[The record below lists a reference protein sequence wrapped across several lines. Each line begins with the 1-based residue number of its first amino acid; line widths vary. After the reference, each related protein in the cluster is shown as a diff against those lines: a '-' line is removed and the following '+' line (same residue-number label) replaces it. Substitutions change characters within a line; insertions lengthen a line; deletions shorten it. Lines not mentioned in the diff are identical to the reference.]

1 MSAKFADV
9 LASIPT
15 TEPTLTV
22 PVGVTQEGRLTCM
35 DLAKA
40 PHALYAGVTGSGKS
54 VGLNVAIAT
63 IMARATPETVRFRM
77 VDPKRVELSQYRAS
91 AFVDM
96 VVTDMDEA
104 AGLIEETVRE
114 MDRRYSLFESTGVK
128 SLDAYNE
135 TAETRE
141 PYIVLVIDEL
151 ADLMDTHRKVV
162 EPQIIRLGQL
172 ARAAGI
178 HMLMAT
184 QRPGADTVPKR
195 ILSNIPTRIG
205 YRTQSHVESRL
216 ILGEKGAEELKGN
229 GDLLALIAGGAG
241 LTRAQGPFISD
252 EEIAEIVLA
261 DATGEVEPAELEDVE
276 EFDEPVEPV
285 EPVEEPEVVEPTAPP
300 APPATATPDPN
311 VIAAVVA
318 EVSAQ
323 TRAQSEAE
331 IGRLAKRVRELDE
344 DNDRLAAELE
354 ETSRSREQIREELDE
369 AREEVL
375 SLERIRMI
383 RDEDAAVL
391 RRMRRQSAGLA
402 ARQSAYTFIATLVVA
417 ILGVMAVVA
426 PESAPV
432 VAVATVALTG
442 LTGWMMLSN
451 LINASPPPSKRRD
464 WP

>member
-1 MSAKFADV
+1 MSATFTDV

-96 VVTDMDEA
+96 VITDMDEA

-114 MDRRYSLFESTGVK
+114 MDRRYTLFESTGVK

-205 YRTQSHVESRL
+205 YRTQSHTESRL
-216 ILGEKGAEELKGN
+216 ILGERGAEDLKGN

-261 DATGEVEPAELEDVE
+261 DVTAEVEPAELEDVE
-276 EFDEPVEPV
+276 EFDEPVETV
-285 EPVEEPEVVEPTAPP
+285 EPAEPEDVEPTAPA

-331 IGRLAKRVRELDE
+331 IGRLAKQVRELGE
-344 DNDRLAAELE
+344 DNDRLTDELE
-354 ETSRSREQIREELDE
+354 EARRSRQRVAEELDE
-369 AREEVL
+369 AREEVCA
-375 SLERIRMI
+375 LERIRMI

>member
-1 MSAKFADV
+1 MSAKFTDV
-9 LASIPT
+9 LASIPA

-114 MDRRYSLFESTGVK
+114 MDRRYSLFEEMGVK

-162 EPQIIRLGQL
+162 EPQVIRLGQL

-276 EFDEPVEPV
+276 EFDEPVEPF
-285 EPVEEPEVVEPTAPP
+285 EEPEVVEPVAPV

-331 IGRLAKRVRELDE
+331 IGRLAKQVRELGE
-344 DNDRLAAELE
+344 DNDRLTDELE
-354 ETSRSREQIREELDE
+354 EANRSRQRVIEELDE

-432 VAVATVALTG
+432 TAVATVALTG

>member
-1 MSAKFADV
+1 MSATFADV

-96 VVTDMDEA
+96 VITDMDEA

-114 MDRRYSLFESTGVK
+114 MDRRYTLFESTGVK
-128 SLDAYNE
+128 SLDAYNK

-205 YRTQSHVESRL
+205 YRTQSHTESRL
-216 ILGEKGAEELKGN
+216 ILGERGAEDLKGN

-241 LTRAQGPFISD
+241 LTRAQGPYISD

-276 EFDEPVEPV
+276 EFDEPVETVDPA
-285 EPVEEPEVVEPTAPP
+285 EPEDVEPTAPA

-331 IGRLAKRVRELDE
+331 IGRLAKQVRELGE
-344 DNDRLAAELE
+344 DNDRLTAELE

-369 AREEVL
+369 AREEVRA
-375 SLERIRMI
+375 LERIRMI

>member
-1 MSAKFADV
+1 MSAKFTDV
-9 LASIPT
+9 LASIPA

-96 VVTDMDEA
+96 VITDMDEA

-135 TAETRE
+135 TTETRE

-285 EPVEEPEVVEPTAPP
+285 EEPEVVEPVAPVAPP
-300 APPATATPDPN
+300 AATAPDPN

-331 IGRLAKRVRELDE
+331 IGRLAKQVRELGE
-344 DNDRLAAELE
+344 DNDRLTAELE
-354 ETSRSREQIREELDE
+354 ETSRSRERIREALAE

-375 SLERIRMI
+375 NLERIRMI

-432 VAVATVALTG
+432 TAVATVALTG

>member
-91 AFVDM
+91 AFVDT

-285 EPVEEPEVVEPTAPP
+285 EEPEVVEPTAPP

-344 DNDRLAAELE
+344 DNDRLTDELE
-354 ETSRSREQIREELDE
+354 EVSRARQRVAEELDE

-375 SLERIRMI
+375 NLERIRMI

>member
-1 MSAKFADV
+1 MSAKFTDV

-15 TEPTLTV
+15 AEPTLTV

-205 YRTQSHVESRL
+205 YRTQSHIESRL

-285 EPVEEPEVVEPTAPP
+285 EEPEVVEPTAPV

-354 ETSRSREQIREELDE
+354 ETSRSREQVREALAE

>member
-1 MSAKFADV
+1 MSATFTDV

-135 TAETRE
+135 TAEARE

-205 YRTQSHVESRL
+205 YRTQSHTESRL
-216 ILGEKGAEELKGN
+216 ILGERGAEDLKGN

-241 LTRAQGPFISD
+241 LTRAQGPYISD

-261 DATGEVEPAELEDVE
+261 DVTAEVEPAELEDVE

-285 EPVEEPEVVEPTAPP
+285 EELGDVEPTAPV
-300 APPATATPDPN
+300 APPATAAPDPN

-323 TRAQSEAE
+323 IRAQSEAE
-331 IGRLAKRVRELDE
+331 IGRLAKQARELGE
-344 DNDRLAAELE
+344 DNDRLTAELE
-354 ETSRSREQIREELDE
+354 EAKRSRQRVAEELDE
-369 AREEVL
+369 AREEVRA
-375 SLERIRMI
+375 LERIRMI

-402 ARQSAYTFIATLVVA
+402 ARQSAYTFIATLVVT

-432 VAVATVALTG
+432 TAVATVALTG
-442 LTGWMMLSN
+442 LTGWMMLNN

>member
-9 LASIPT
+9 LASIPA

-96 VVTDMDEA
+96 VITDMDEA

-216 ILGEKGAEELKGN
+216 ILGERGAEDLKGN

-241 LTRAQGPFISD
+241 LTRAQGPYISD

-261 DATGEVEPAELEDVE
+261 DVTAEVEPAELEDVE
-276 EFDEPVEPV
+276 EFDEPVET
-285 EPVEEPEVVEPTAPP
+285 VEEPEVVEPTAPA

-323 TRAQSEAE
+323 IRAQSEAE
-331 IGRLAKRVRELDE
+331 IGRLAKQARELGE
-344 DNDRLAAELE
+344 DNDRLTAELE
-354 ETSRSREQIREELDE
+354 ETSRSRLRVAEELAE
-369 AREEVL
+369 AREEVRA
-375 SLERIRMI
+375 LERIRMI

-402 ARQSAYTFIATLVVA
+402 ARQSAYTFIATLVVT

-432 VAVATVALTG
+432 TAVATVALTG

>member
-9 LASIPT
+9 LASIPA

-96 VVTDMDEA
+96 VITDMDEA

-285 EPVEEPEVVEPTAPP
+285 EEPEVVEPTAPV

-344 DNDRLAAELE
+344 DNDRLTDELE
-354 ETSRSREQIREELDE
+354 EVSRARQRVAEELDE

-375 SLERIRMI
+375 NLERIRMI

>member
-1 MSAKFADV
+1 MSATFTDV

-91 AFVDM
+91 AFVDT

-285 EPVEEPEVVEPTAPP
+285 EEPEVVEPTAPP

-344 DNDRLAAELE
+344 DNDRLTDELE
-354 ETSRSREQIREELDE
+354 EVSRARQRVAEELDE

-375 SLERIRMI
+375 NLERIRMI

>member
-96 VVTDMDEA
+96 VITDMDEA

-276 EFDEPVEPV
+276 EFDEPVEPF
-285 EPVEEPEVVEPTAPP
+285 EEPEVVEPVAPV

-331 IGRLAKRVRELDE
+331 IGRLAKQVRELGE
-344 DNDRLAAELE
+344 DNDRLTDELE
-354 ETSRSREQIREELDE
+354 EANRSRQRVIEELDE

-432 VAVATVALTG
+432 TAVATVALTG

>member
-1 MSAKFADV
+1 MSATFTDV

-96 VVTDMDEA
+96 VITDMDEA

-114 MDRRYSLFESTGVK
+114 MDRRYSLFEEMGVK

-184 QRPGADTVPKR
+184 QRPGADAVPKR

-216 ILGEKGAEELKGN
+216 ILGERGAEDLKGN

-241 LTRAQGPFISD
+241 LTRAQGPYISD

-261 DATGEVEPAELEDVE
+261 DVTAEVEPAELEDVE

-285 EPVEEPEVVEPTAPP
+285 EPAEPEDVEPTAPA

-323 TRAQSEAE
+323 IRAQSEAE
-331 IGRLAKRVRELDE
+331 IGRLAKQARELGE
-344 DNDRLAAELE
+344 DNDRLTAELE
-354 ETSRSREQIREELDE
+354 ETSRSRLRVTEELAE
-369 AREEVL
+369 AREEVRA
-375 SLERIRMI
+375 LERIRMI

-402 ARQSAYTFIATLVVA
+402 ARQSAYTFIATLVVT

-432 VAVATVALTG
+432 TAVATVALTG

>member
-1 MSAKFADV
+1 MSATFTDV

-96 VVTDMDEA
+96 VITDMDEA

-114 MDRRYSLFESTGVK
+114 MDRRYSLFEEMGVK

-135 TAETRE
+135 TAEARE

-285 EPVEEPEVVEPTAPP
+285 GEPEVVEPVAPV

-331 IGRLAKRVRELDE
+331 IGRLAKQVRELGE
-344 DNDRLAAELE
+344 DNDRLTDELE
-354 ETSRSREQIREELDE
+354 EARRSRQRVAEELDE

-375 SLERIRMI
+375 NLERIRMI

>member
-1 MSAKFADV
+1 MSATFTDV

-91 AFVDM
+91 AFVDT

-205 YRTQSHVESRL
+205 YRTQSHTESRL
-216 ILGEKGAEELKGN
+216 ILGERGAEDLKGN

-241 LTRAQGPFISD
+241 LTRAQGPYISD

-261 DATGEVEPAELEDVE
+261 DVTAEVEPAELEDVE

-285 EPVEEPEVVEPTAPP
+285 EELEDVEPTAPV
-300 APPATATPDPN
+300 APPATTTPDPS

-331 IGRLAKRVRELDE
+331 IGRLAKQARELGE
-344 DNDRLAAELE
+344 DNDRLTAELE
-354 ETSRSREQIREELDE
+354 EAKRSRQRVAEELDE
-369 AREEVL
+369 AREEVRA
-375 SLERIRMI
+375 LERIRMI

>member
-285 EPVEEPEVVEPTAPP
+285 EEPEVVEPTAPV

>member
-1 MSAKFADV
+1 MSATFTDV

-96 VVTDMDEA
+96 VITDMDEA

-114 MDRRYSLFESTGVK
+114 MDRRYTLFESTGVK

-205 YRTQSHVESRL
+205 YRTQSHTESRL
-216 ILGEKGAEELKGN
+216 ILGERGAEDLKGN

-261 DATGEVEPAELEDVE
+261 DVTAEVEPAELEDVE
-276 EFDEPVEPV
+276 EFDEPVETV
-285 EPVEEPEVVEPTAPP
+285 EPAEPEDVEPTAPA

-331 IGRLAKRVRELDE
+331 IGRLAKQVRELGE
-344 DNDRLAAELE
+344 DNDRLTDELE
-354 ETSRSREQIREELDE
+354 EARRSRQRVAEELDE

>member
-96 VVTDMDEA
+96 VITDMDEA

-261 DATGEVEPAELEDVE
+261 DATGEVEPAEVEDVE
-276 EFDEPVEPV
+276 EFDEPVEPF
-285 EPVEEPEVVEPTAPP
+285 EEPEVVEPVAPV

-331 IGRLAKRVRELDE
+331 IGRLAKQVRELGE
-344 DNDRLAAELE
+344 DNDRLTDELE
-354 ETSRSREQIREELDE
+354 EANRSRQRVAEELDE

>member
-1 MSAKFADV
+1 MSATFTDV

-96 VVTDMDEA
+96 VITDMDEA

-205 YRTQSHVESRL
+205 YRTQSHTESRL
-216 ILGEKGAEELKGN
+216 ILGERGAEDLKGN

-241 LTRAQGPFISD
+241 LTRAQGPYISD

-285 EPVEEPEVVEPTAPP
+285 EEPEVVEPTAPV

-331 IGRLAKRVRELDE
+331 IGRLAKQVRELGE
-344 DNDRLAAELE
+344 DNDRLTDELE
-354 ETSRSREQIREELDE
+354 EARRSRQRVAEELDE
-369 AREEVL
+369 AREEVCA
-375 SLERIRMI
+375 LERIRMI

>member
-1 MSAKFADV
+1 MSATFTDV

-91 AFVDM
+91 AFVDT

-205 YRTQSHVESRL
+205 YRTQSHTESRL
-216 ILGEKGAEELKGN
+216 ILGERGAEDLKGN

-241 LTRAQGPFISD
+241 LTRAQGPYISD

-261 DATGEVEPAELEDVE
+261 DVTAEVEPAELEDVE

-285 EPVEEPEVVEPTAPP
+285 EELEDVEPTAPV
-300 APPATATPDPN
+300 APPAAATPDPS

-331 IGRLAKRVRELDE
+331 IGRLAKQARELGE
-344 DNDRLAAELE
+344 DNDRLTAELE
-354 ETSRSREQIREELDE
+354 EAKRSRQRVAEELDE
-369 AREEVL
+369 AREEVRA
-375 SLERIRMI
+375 LERIRMI

-426 PESAPV
+426 PESVAV
-432 VAVATVALTG
+432 TAVATVALTG

>member
-96 VVTDMDEA
+96 VITDMDEA

-135 TAETRE
+135 TAEARE

-241 LTRAQGPFISD
+241 LTRAQGPYISD

-285 EPVEEPEVVEPTAPP
+285 EEPEVVEPVAPV